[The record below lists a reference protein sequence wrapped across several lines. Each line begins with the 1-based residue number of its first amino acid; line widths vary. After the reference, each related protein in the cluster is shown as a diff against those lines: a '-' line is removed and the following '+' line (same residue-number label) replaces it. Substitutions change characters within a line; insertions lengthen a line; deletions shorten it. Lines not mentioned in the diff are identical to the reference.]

1 MAAVKIHLR
10 NVDKSY
16 ELEPTDKKTSEGKT
30 VYRNKKTGEL
40 HSELSVTLEYP
51 EGSGNWINVPSL
63 LNGRVYNAKGV
74 LAMLKAGKLTP
85 TSTHISEFDAIEAA
99 KFRSNNLQ
107 EPTADEP
114 TVTIIDKY
122 GTYVTGTIQKYE
134 HGKIIVNSKKGKVA
148 GIINIEGGTTQLD
161 VKDILL
167 IDYGIKSVYSESDS
181 TTKAD
186 LLNLISKI
194 LPESN

>member
-1 MAAVKIHLR
+1 M
-10 NVDKSY
+10 
-16 ELEPTDKKTSEGKT
+16 KKLILILMLGSLFSE
-30 VYRNKKTGEL
+30 
-40 HSELSVTLEYP
+40 
-51 EGSGNWINVPSL
+51 
-63 LNGRVYNAKGV
+63 
-74 LAMLKAGKLTP
+74 
-85 TSTHISEFDAIEAA
+85 
-99 KFRSNNLQ
+99 
-107 EPTADEP
+107 EP
-114 TVTIIDKY
+114 TVTIIGKY

-181 TTKAD
+181 TTKVN

-194 LPESN
+194 LPDSN

>member
-1 MAAVKIHLR
+1 M
-10 NVDKSY
+10 
-16 ELEPTDKKTSEGKT
+16 KK
-30 VYRNKKTGEL
+30 L
-40 HSELSVTLEYP
+40 ILIFMF
-51 EGSGNWINVPSL
+51 GSL
-63 LNGRVYNAKGV
+63 FA
-74 LAMLKAGKLTP
+74 
-85 TSTHISEFDAIEAA
+85 E
-99 KFRSNNLQ
+99 
-107 EPTADEP
+107 EP

-181 TTKAD
+181 TTKVN